1 MGWHRGPSQSKH
13 GHRRDGLTT
22 QLTLLKEDYIHKE
35 NQTVQG
41 HCVQLYYVHEAN
53 DRLFRHLY
61 S

>member
-1 MGWHRGPSQSKH
+1 MGWHWGPSQSKH
-13 GHRRDGLTT
+13 GHRIDGLTFTT

-53 DRLFRHLY
+53 